1 MTIKTI
7 EITKID
13 VGQRLRAR
21 RQDWVDTF
29 AEQITGGEELPPIEV
44 VERADGR
51 FALITG
57 EHRMAAHL
65 KAGRTEIVADVKD
78 PAAFADDAACRLRE
92 IKENL
97 CRAGLTELDRAV
109 AIATWKAI
117 YEAANPVRKRGGD
130 HRSDQSAESAL
141 WFSSKF
147 STVSARTLGISERSV
162 HLAVEIANG
171 IADDVRAAIAT
182 HPVADHQ
189 AELLAL
195 AHQSASRQ
203 AKIVKLL
210 LDPESGVHSVAD
222 AIAAI
227 DKTPAPG
234 KSAPWEKLAD
244 RFAKL
249 KETQQHAFFE
259 AHHDAIELWLA
270 KRGKGKTRR

>member
-7 EITKID
+7 EIAKID

-29 AEQITGGEELPPIEV
+29 AEQITGGEELPAIEV

-65 KAGRTEIVADVKD
+65 KAGRAEIVADVKD
-78 PAAFADDAACRLRE
+78 TAAFADEAACRLRE

-117 YEAANPVRKRGGD
+117 YEAGNPTPKRGRPKTD
-130 HRSDQSAESAL
+130 EMFAESAKI
-141 WFSSKF
+141 FSSRF
-147 STVSARTLGISERSV
+147 STSSARALGISERSTYV
-162 HLAVEIANG
+162 AVEIASG
-171 IADDVRAAIAT
+171 IAEDIRAAIAA
-182 HPVADHQ
+182 HPIADHQ

-195 AHQSASRQ
+195 AHQAAARQ

-227 DKTPAPG
+227 DKTPAPA